1 MRTTFQSDRVLNT
14 YRGTN
19 MTAPATIFAG
29 ILTAI
34 TDAEAGTVTEA
45 SYAGYARKAAAF
57 GAPAGGGGGRQILN
71 TALVLFDAKTD
82 VGSVTGIGLGL
93 YDAVSAGNLLD
104 VIPNDG
110 TDPIIVMA
118 MPADLA
124 TDLLSSPAHG
134 LTTDAQVRFEA
145 FPGASG
151 LPTGLSENTTYWV
164 IATGLTADQFKV
176 STTQGGGAVNI
187 TAAGRALLMKLTP
200 VVINQN
206 DQPQFQS
213 GVLKLVDD

>member
-1 MRTTFQSDRVLNT
+1 M
-14 YRGTN
+14 
-19 MTAPATIFAG
+19 
-29 ILTAI
+29 
-34 TDAEAGTVTEA
+34 
-45 SYAGYARKAAAF
+45 
-57 GAPAGGGGGRQILN
+57 
-71 TALVLFDAKTD
+71 
-82 VGSVTGIGLGL
+82 TGIGVGL
-93 YDAVSAGNLLD
+93 YDAITAGNLTD

-134 LTTDAQVRFEA
+134 LTTDNQVRFEA

-213 GVLKLVDD
+213 GVLKLVADTSVELVTKPAGVEVWVGPRPEVGQSITVEVTYVAKTDLPLVGVLMPDPTLRARTVMRVER

>member
-1 MRTTFQSDRVLNT
+1 MRTAYKSDRVLNT
-14 YRGTN
+14 YRATTD
-19 MTAPATIFAG
+19 TAPATIYAG

-45 SYAGYARKAAAF
+45 AYAGYARKAVAF
-57 GAPAGGGGGRQILN
+57 GAPAGGSGGRQVLN
-71 TALVLFDAKTD
+71 AALVLFDAKTD
-82 VGSVTGIGLGL
+82 VGQVIGIGVGL
-93 YDAVSAGNLLD
+93 WDALTVGNLTD
-104 VIPNDG
+104 IIPNDG
-110 TDPIIVMA
+110 ADPIIVMA

-134 LTTDAQVRFEA
+134 LAADQQVRLEA
-145 FPGASG
+145 FPGAAA

-164 IATGLTADQFKV
+164 IAGGLTADQFKV
-176 STTQGGGAVNI
+176 STTQGGAAVNI

-200 VVINQN
+200 VPINQN

>member
-1 MRTTFQSDRVLNT
+1 MRTTYQSDRVLNT

-19 MTAPATIFAG
+19 MVAPATVYAG
-29 ILTAI
+29 IITAI

-45 SYAGYARKAAAF
+45 SYGGYARKATTF
-57 GAPAGGGGGRQILN
+57 GAPSGAGGGRQMLN
-71 TALVLFDAKTD
+71 NALVLFDAKSD
-82 VGSVTGIGLGL
+82 AGSVVGLGIGLW
-93 YDAVSAGNLLD
+93 DALTVGNLTD
-104 VIPNDG
+104 IIPNDG

-118 MPADLA
+118 MPGDLA

-134 LTTDAQVRFEA
+134 LTTDNQVRFES
-145 FPGASG
+145 FPGASSV
-151 LPTGLSENTTYWV
+151 PTGLSENTTYFV

-176 STTQGGGAVNI
+176 SATQGGGAVNI

-200 VVINQN
+200 VTINQN

>member
-1 MRTTFQSDRVLNT
+1 MRTSYQSDRVLNT
-14 YRGTN
+14 YRGTS
-19 MTAPATIFAG
+19 MTAPATMYGG
-29 ILTAI
+29 IITAI

-45 SYAGYARKAAAF
+45 SYAGYARKAVAF

-71 TALVLFDAKTD
+71 NALVLFDAKTD
-82 VGSVTGIGLGL
+82 AGQVVGIGIGLW
-93 YDAVSAGNLLD
+93 DAISAGNLTD
-104 VIPNDG
+104 IIPNDG
-110 TDPIIVMA
+110 ADPIIVMA
-118 MPADLA
+118 MPGDLA

-134 LTTDAQVRFEA
+134 LVVDNQVRFEA

-164 IATGLTADQFKV
+164 ISTGLTADQFKV

-187 TAAGRALLMKLTP
+187 TAVGRSLLMKITTVP
-200 VVINQN
+200 INQN
-206 DQPQFQS
+206 DQPQFQN